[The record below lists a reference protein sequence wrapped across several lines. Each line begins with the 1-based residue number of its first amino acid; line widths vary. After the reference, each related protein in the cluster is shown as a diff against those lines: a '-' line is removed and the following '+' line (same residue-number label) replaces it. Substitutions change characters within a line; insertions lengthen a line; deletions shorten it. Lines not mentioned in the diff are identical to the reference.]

1 MYLVTNPQKKETP
14 MTHPNPE
21 EQAFYN
27 LGWENA
33 IDMVL
38 DAISEM
44 QNSMDFHNPTLDE
57 LEQRIV

>member
-1 MYLVTNPQKKETP
+1 